1 MSSYS
6 TSREG
11 TTFQPKQPGSDDIAL
26 LGAPLVLLA
35 SIGMLALKLP
45 PGVVLP
51 ALAMMSTLFALV
63 SGVVAWRAQGRV
75 KSGGE
80 LAAGIFAFAA
90 VAACILGDPDQAAL
104 FLK

>member
-11 TTFQPKQPGSDDIAL
+11 TTFQPKQPGSDDLAL

-35 SIGMLALKLP
+35 SIGLLALKLP
-45 PGVVLP
+45 SGVVLP
-51 ALAMMSTLFALV
+51 ALAMISTLFALV
-63 SGVVAWRAQGRV
+63 SGLFAWRAQGRV
-75 KSGGE
+75 KSGAE

>member
-6 TSREG
+6 TLRER
-11 TTFQPKQPGSDDIAL
+11 TTFQPKEPGGDDIAL

-35 SIGMLALKLP
+35 SIGFLTLKLP
-45 PGVVLP
+45 SDVVLP
-51 ALAMMSTLFALV
+51 ALAMMSTIFALLA
-63 SGVVAWRAQGRV
+63 GLVAWRAQGRV
-75 KSGGE
+75 KSCAE

-90 VAACILGDPDQAAL
+90 AAACVLGDPDQLAL